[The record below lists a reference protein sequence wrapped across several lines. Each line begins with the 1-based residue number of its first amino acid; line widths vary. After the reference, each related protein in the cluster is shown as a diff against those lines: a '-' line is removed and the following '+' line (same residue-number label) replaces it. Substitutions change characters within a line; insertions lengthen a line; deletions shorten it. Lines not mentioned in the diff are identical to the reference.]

1 MVERVIAA
9 GLDGVEY
16 GKTAAA
22 EHFEIDAEAGV
33 DHFCERHALGEQ
45 RARAS
50 DQILH
55 QVNVTVVE
63 AALYEVGFGKA
74 VRRGDIERNVN
85 AALFEV
91 ARDVLPEIGEL
102 QCSAGGVGELLA
114 LLITIAAEIENEA
127 ADWACRIDAII
138 QDRVPSGIPLDR
150 LILAKGFE
158 QVGEGLLGNFF
169 GGDGLAQRDED
180 RMRRMPGI
188 AGVQFLLPPI
198 KKFEGALRVRNFV
211 TEIVGPAAI
220 GVDVVKMLVQ
230 LFREKPGNY
239 IKVFVMVRGEPA
251 RVGLRNLG
259 RAA

>member
-50 DQILH
+50 EQMLH

-127 ADWACRIDAII
+127 ADGIRGIDAIV
-138 QDRVPSGIPLDR
+138 QDRVPSGITLHR
-150 LILAKGFE
+150 LVLAKGFE
-158 QVGEGLLGNFF
+158 QVGEGLLGDFF
-169 GGDGLAQRDED
+169 GDDGLAQRDED

-188 AGVQFLLPPI
+188 AGVQFLRPQI
-198 KKFEGALRVRNFV
+198 EEYEGALRVRNFV
-211 TEIVGPAAI
+211 TEIVGPAQV
-220 GVDVVKMLVQ
+220 GVDILNMLLQ
-230 LFREKPGNY
+230 IFLDMLGNY
-239 IKVFVMVRGEPA
+239 MKDYLIMYLKP
-251 RVGLRNLG
+251 
-259 RAA
+259 